1 MPQLPTFLR
10 AGRQAVPPDV
20 LPDEAKLLPVVSRRQ
35 AGARAKLHMQVAWF
49 VYIIQ
54 STVDGRLYT
63 GISPDVATRIA
74 KHNAGKGA
82 KTTRRGRPWVLVHT
96 EGPMALGAALRR
108 ERAIKKM
115 SREAKLRL
123 IAG

>member
-1 MPQLPTFLR
+1 MPVKPWT
-10 AGRQAVPPDV
+10 
-20 LPDEAKLLPVVSRRQ
+20 
-35 AGARAKLHMQVAWF
+35 

-63 GISPDVATRIA
+63 GISTDVAARIA

-82 KTTRRGRPWVLVHT
+82 RATRRGRPWVLVHS
-96 EGPMALGAALRR
+96 EGPFALGAALRR

-115 SREAKLRL
+115 RREAKLRL
-123 IAG
+123 IAE

>member
-1 MPQLPTFLR
+1 
-10 AGRQAVPPDV
+10 
-20 LPDEAKLLPVVSRRQ
+20 
-35 AGARAKLHMQVAWF
+35 MQVKLWM
-49 VYIIQ
+49 VYILQ
-54 STVDGRLYT
+54 STTDGRLYT
-63 GISPDVATRIA
+63 GISTDVAARLA

-82 KTTRRGRPWVLVHT
+82 KTTRRGRPWLLAHT

-115 SREAKLRL
+115 SRAAKLWL